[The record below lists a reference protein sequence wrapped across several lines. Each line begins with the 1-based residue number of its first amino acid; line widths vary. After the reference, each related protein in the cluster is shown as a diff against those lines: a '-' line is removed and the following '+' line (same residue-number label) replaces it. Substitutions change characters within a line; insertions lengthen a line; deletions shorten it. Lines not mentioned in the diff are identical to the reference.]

1 MRFKLFEYL
10 SGLITFRTLRC
21 PGNEKHTMKHTRL
34 LLIIFMLFSVCL
46 QAYSQK
52 KKEESSVIGQVNGF
66 LSKHVKLT
74 AYGQFGYSYTD
85 KKNWG
90 VRQADNQFFGRLGM
104 LILSGDVTD
113 KLSWM
118 VQYELFISQLLE
130 LYACYR
136 PYPFF
141 QIKAGQMKTCF
152 TLENQMS
159 PSVYETVNFSRV
171 IERLAGFS
179 GDVCGNQGGRDI
191 GLQVG
196 GELVKTSF
204 NDYFLEY
211 RFGVYNGSGLSM
223 KDKNDAKDFAAWFTL
238 QPVKGLKM
246 GASAY
251 WGKLNYDYTVI
262 NAQTGEESIR
272 NANMKRNRVA
282 LSACY
287 QNHRLTCRGEYLWGK
302 DDDINRRGFYA
313 LGHWF
318 AVPSRLAL
326 VAKLERYEANTAVSD
341 SEMIYTLGG
350 AYHITAKTRV
360 MLNYAHFD
368 YKQGAS
374 VNELWAMLQIGF

>member
-1 MRFKLFEYL
+1 
-10 SGLITFRTLRC
+10 
-21 PGNEKHTMKHTRL
+21 MKNTRL
-34 LLIIFMLFSVCL
+34 LFVILILSFALPHGYAQEKKDDLSVL
-46 QAYSQK
+46 
-52 KKEESSVIGQVNGF
+52 GHVNGF
-66 LSKHVKLT
+66 FSKHVKLT

-85 KKNWG
+85 RKDLNM
-90 VRQADNQFFGRLGM
+90 RQADNQFFGRLGM

-118 VQYELFISQLLE
+118 VQYELFTSQLLE
-130 LYACYR
+130 LYACYK
-136 PYPFF
+136 PYSFF
-141 QIKAGQMKTCF
+141 QVKVGQMKTCF

-196 GELVKTSF
+196 GEVIKTSF
-204 NDYFLEY
+204 DDYFLEY
-211 RFGVYNGSGLSM
+211 RAGVYNGSGLSM
-223 KDKNDAKDFAAWFTL
+223 KDNNDAKDFAAWFTV

-251 WGKLNYDYTVI
+251 IGKLNYDYTVV
-262 NAQTGEESIR
+262 NDETGEESIY
-272 NANMKRNRVA
+272 NTNMKRNRMA

-287 QNHRLTCRGEYLWGK
+287 QNQRLTCRGEYLWGK
-302 DDDINRRGFYA
+302 DGDINRRGFYA

-318 AVPSRLAL
+318 AVPSRLAV

-341 SEMIYTLGG
+341 AEMIYTVGG
-350 AYHITAKTRV
+350 AYHVTAKTRIV
-360 MLNYAHFD
+360 LNYAHFN
-368 YKQGAS
+368 YEKSAS

>member
-1 MRFKLFEYL
+1 
-10 SGLITFRTLRC
+10 
-21 PGNEKHTMKHTRL
+21 MKNTRL
-34 LLIIFMLFSVCL
+34 LFVILMLSFAL
-46 QAYSQK
+46 PHGYAQE
-52 KKEESSVIGQVNGF
+52 KKEDSSVLGQVNGF

-85 KKNWG
+85 KKNLN

-118 VQYELFISQLLE
+118 VQYELFTSQLLE
-130 LYACYR
+130 LYACYK
-136 PYPFF
+136 PYSFF
-141 QIKAGQMKTCF
+141 QVKVGQMKTCF

-196 GELVKTSF
+196 GEIVKTSF
-204 NDYFLEY
+204 DDYFLEY
-211 RFGVYNGSGLSM
+211 RAGVYNGSGLSM
-223 KDKNDAKDFAAWFTL
+223 KDNNDAKDFAAWFTV
-238 QPVKGLKM
+238 QPVKGLKI

-251 WGKLNYDYTVI
+251 IGKLNYDYTVV
-262 NAQTGEESIR
+262 NDETGEESIY
-272 NANMKRNRVA
+272 NTNMKRNRMA

-287 QNHRLTCRGEYLWGK
+287 QNQRLTCRGEYLWGK
-302 DDDINRRGFYA
+302 DGDINRRGFYA

-318 AVPSRLAL
+318 AVPSRLAV

-341 SEMIYTLGG
+341 AEMIYTVGG
-350 AYHITAKTRV
+350 AYHVTAKTRI
-360 MLNYAHFD
+360 MLNYAHFN
-368 YKQGAS
+368 YKKSAS